1 MKQTIFVLVIAA
13 LLASA
18 GHGLAQGPMGVFAGP
33 GSSRRVTITQGGA
46 AVASLVL
53 PADTFL
59 MATYDNQREYRLSE
73 VRWEF
78 HGNVV
83 LKAQPVATLP
93 GQAQERTADEIFS
106 NPPVVL
112 TLSGV
117 DVLVENVTP

>member
-1 MKQTIFVLVIAA
+1 
-13 LLASA
+13 
-18 GHGLAQGPMGVFAGP
+18 MGVFAGP

-59 MATYDNQREYRLSE
+59 MATYDDDDQREYRLSE

-93 GQAQERTADEIFS
+93 GQAQERTADEIFR